1 MPESDKEKSSNR
13 TETTLQL
20 LRAPSLDVAALA
32 GLSSVNLAKQGLA
45 SLPDSLALCTQLVQ
59 LDVGGNPLQ
68 TLPEF
73 LPSLSRLEVLF
84 ASDIGLVELPPVLSS
99 CLSLRML
106 GVSNNRLQSLDG
118 MRLPA
123 DLVWLI
129 AAGNEVADLPNI
141 SRCQR
146 IRKLMLS
153 HNQLTCQGL
162 APAAGITDLEMVRVA
177 ANNLESF
184 PVELLRHPR
193 LSWVAVGGNPFTE
206 TALTRLLSD
215 IPAPDVNFDDVVLGD
230 RLGSG
235 AGATVYQGEWRGQ
248 PVAVKI
254 WDGERFSD
262 GTARGEWAVNRVAG
276 SPGHEALVGLRGAFD
291 LPRPGMLLELLSDA
305 SAAASPPSF
314 ATVTR
319 DAIPSLGGKGPTYR
333 PGAAAS
339 VALAV
344 ASACEYLH
352 SRGLL
357 HGDVY
362 LHNTLVVIDGPDKA
376 CVSELREVRLSDFG
390 AAAAVDEPAFEKLE
404 VRSFGWLL
412 QDLLES
418 LSEFAA
424 DSSEGRIV
432 EALGKLRILCGGEV
446 AAELPNFGTI
456 ANSLRQLPI
465 AAL

>member
-1 MPESDKEKSSNR
+1 MSELDKDNPSHC
-13 TETTLQL
+13 TETL
-20 LRAPSLDVAALA
+20 LRLLAEPSVDIVALA
-32 GLSSVNLAKQGLA
+32 GLSSLNLAKQGLT
-45 SLPDSLALCTQLVQ
+45 SLPDSLALCTQLVK

-73 LPSLSRLEVLF
+73 LPSLSCLEILF
-84 ASDIGLVELPPVLSS
+84 APNIGLTELPPVLAS
-99 CLSLRML
+99 CSGLRML
-106 GVSNNRLQSLDG
+106 GVSNNRLRSLDG
-118 MRLPA
+118 LRLPA

-129 AAGNEVADLPNI
+129 AAGNEIVELPNI
-141 SRCQR
+141 ARCER

-177 ANNLESF
+177 ANNLEAF
-184 PVELLRHPR
+184 PTELSNHPR
-193 LSWVAVGGNPFTE
+193 LSWVAVGGNPFAE
-206 TALTRLLSD
+206 TALARLLSD
-215 IPAPDVNFDDVVLGD
+215 VPAPDVHFGDVVLGD

-235 AGATVYQGEWRGQ
+235 AGATVYRGEWRGQ
-248 PVAVKI
+248 AVAVKI

-276 SPGHEALVGLRGAFD
+276 APGHEALVGLLGAFD
-291 LPRPGMLLELLSDA
+291 SPRPGMLLELLSDA

-319 DAIPSLGGKGPTYR
+319 DATPSLGGKGPTYR
-333 PGAAAS
+333 PKAAAS

-352 SRGLL
+352 SRGLS

-362 LHNTLVVIDGPDKA
+362 LHNTLVVINGPDKDCA
-376 CVSELREVRLSDFG
+376 SELREVRLSDFG
-390 AAAAVDEPAFEKLE
+390 AAAAVDDPAFEKIE

-418 LSEFAA
+418 LPEGAA
-424 DSSEGRIV
+424 DDSEGLIV
-432 EALGKLRILCGGEV
+432 EALRQLRTLCGGEV
-446 AAELPNFGTI
+446 TSELPDFATI
-456 ANSLRQLPI
+456 VSLLQQSRF